1 MLVDYCMVMAKL
13 LSICNND
20 YLKENEVCYVS

>member
-13 LSICNND
+13 LSICNYD
-20 YLKENEVCYVS
+20 YLKENEVFYVA